1 MKDNPIESEKE
12 AEIEF
17 WSIVMFSWMLNS
29 FFFFFFLDKNG
40 KKTSSILPYA
50 LFLGKRRS
58 NGSLCRGRGADA
70 GSSFPAKRSQLAA
83 RLPLWQDAATGQ
95 GFPAAWSVELPLIR
109 IAYRF

>member
-1 MKDNPIESEKE
+1 
-12 AEIEF
+12 
-17 WSIVMFSWMLNS
+17 MFFSMLD
-29 FFFFFFLDKNG
+29 FFFLDKNE
-40 KKTSSILPYA
+40 KKTGVTTSSILPYA
-50 LFLGKRRS
+50 LFLGRRRS